1 MATIKEQIAQ
11 LKQLNSKGMYLDD
24 FLLTWDRSDDEIAG
38 VFKTVF

>member
-1 MATIKEQIAQ
+1 MVSIEKQVKALALLNIA
-11 LKQLNSKGMYLDD
+11 NMHLDD